1 MVVVAF
7 SLRARILGECS
18 TIIPRLRVVVV
29 VVVFVVFAVL
39 FCFMEISSRT
49 LIPFF
54 RLESVHCGS
63 AS

>member
-1 MVVVAF
+1 MREFWENVPQ
-7 SLRARILGECS
+7 S
-18 TIIPRLRVVVV
+18 IPRLRVVVV